1 MNYSIKIKQY
11 ERLVWLFRK
20 PCLNGS
26 QVIQVIPS
34 CICRNLISVNLQSLS
49 QILFISFSFRITL
62 QSQVWKNSTILKY
75 WFLFLPSRGIQWF
88 LQRSYRKKIELTIT
102 AYYQMNACKEMYI
115 KKLLQRDASL
125 LHAYLFF
132 LVWKIISGK
141 CITNPDQRKN
151 TIMVGNCFEHKK
163 ACLQ

>member
-1 MNYSIKIKQY
+1 
-11 ERLVWLFRK
+11 
-20 PCLNGS
+20 
-26 QVIQVIPS
+26 
-34 CICRNLISVNLQSLS
+34 
-49 QILFISFSFRITL
+49 
-62 QSQVWKNSTILKY
+62 
-75 WFLFLPSRGIQWF
+75 
-88 LQRSYRKKIELTIT
+88 
-102 AYYQMNACKEMYI
+102 MNACKEMYI